1 MIYEISFVPHLPSFI
16 VQMRKPISGGRW
28 LNQKG
33 HMGSRS
39 PALWIYLWLFHPA
52 SALGKIL
59 PLHKQGKKASAPCVE
74 THRAS
79 WHVCESA
86 FVLLPDHL
94 QILGRRVWRESAPE
108 ALAHSFYT
116 MAKLPP
122 HGTSSTYFICLC
134 LVSSVSVSF
143 PTMCKFLSQGTWYT
157 WPLGP
162 ETGLNTVTVSNTV
175 TLGKSIRWKK
185 KRNKILLN
193 ALIN

>member
-122 HGTSSTYFICLC
+122 PWHIVHLFHLSLSRSQLCASSCLREHDIHGLWGQKQ
-134 LVSSVSVSF
+134 V
-143 PTMCKFLSQGTWYT
+143 
-157 WPLGP
+157 
-162 ETGLNTVTVSNTV
+162 
-175 TLGKSIRWKK
+175 
-185 KRNKILLN
+185 
-193 ALIN
+193 

>member
-1 MIYEISFVPHLPSFI
+1 MIYEISFVPHLPSFV

-74 THRAS
+74 TRRAS
-79 WHVCESA
+79 WHVCEAA

-116 MAKLPP
+116 MAKLSP
-122 HGTSSTYFICLC
+122 HGTLSTYFICLC
-134 LVSSVSVSF
+134 LVPTYMQVPVSGNMIYMAFGARNRFRHCHSVKYRDTGQVCSMEKEKEQNVTECLYKLGSF
-143 PTMCKFLSQGTWYT
+143 
-157 WPLGP
+157 
-162 ETGLNTVTVSNTV
+162 
-175 TLGKSIRWKK
+175 
-185 KRNKILLN
+185 
-193 ALIN
+193 

>member
-134 LVSSVSVSF
+134 LVPSYVRVPVSGNMIYMAFGARNRFKHCHGVKY
-143 PTMCKFLSQGTWYT
+143 CD
-157 WPLGP
+157 
-162 ETGLNTVTVSNTV
+162 TGQVY
-175 TLGKSIRWKK
+175 
-185 KRNKILLN
+185 
-193 ALIN
+193 